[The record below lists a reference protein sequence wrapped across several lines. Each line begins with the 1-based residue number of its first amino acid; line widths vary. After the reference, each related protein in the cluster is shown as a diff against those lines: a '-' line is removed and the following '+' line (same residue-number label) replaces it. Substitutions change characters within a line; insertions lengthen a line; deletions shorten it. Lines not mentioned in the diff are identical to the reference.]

1 MAMAFLVLFLGAFGL
16 LVLATGLTAIRS
28 SGASPGMAQ
37 RYAGAREH
45 RVGELLD
52 LAELPQRPV
61 RITGRVRCADPI
73 GMPDGEALVAYHRD
87 VELELPRGG
96 WRSIDR
102 LRETR
107 SFDLWDHDGSLRVD
121 PALAAEPLVTIPHVW
136 HGTSNELDDHF
147 SGPVERLTAGTGAAV
162 AARSVTRMVNTVDR
176 LGILALVRRG
186 AGGEVRLDAPP
197 GGFVISTLELDAA
210 MRVLGGPRRH
220 LVVAGYA
227 GVAAGGLAVLVA
239 AVVGLLQIVA

>member
-1 MAMAFLVLFLGAFGL
+1 MAFLVLFLGAFGL
-16 LVLATGLTAIRS
+16 LVLASGLTAIRA

-45 RVGELLD
+45 RVGDLLD
-52 LAELPQRPV
+52 LTELPQRPV
-61 RITGRVRCADPI
+61 RVTGRVRCADPI
-73 GMPDGEALVAYHRD
+73 GMPDGEALVAFHRD

-107 SFDLWDHDGSLRVD
+107 SFDLWDHDGSLSVD
-121 PALAAEPLVTIPHVW
+121 PALAAEPIVTIPHVW
-136 HGTSNELDDHF
+136 HGSSSELDDHF
-147 SGPVERLTAGTGAAV
+147 SAAVERLTAGESASV
-162 AARSVTRMVNTVDR
+162 PARSVTRMVSTVDR

-186 AGGEVRLDAPP
+186 DRGELHLEPPP
-197 GGFVISTLELDAA
+197 GGFIISTLELDAA
-210 MRVLGGPRRH
+210 MRLLGGPRRS

-227 GVAAGGLAVLVA
+227 AVAAGGFAVLLA
-239 AVVGLLQIVA
+239 ATLGLLQLVA